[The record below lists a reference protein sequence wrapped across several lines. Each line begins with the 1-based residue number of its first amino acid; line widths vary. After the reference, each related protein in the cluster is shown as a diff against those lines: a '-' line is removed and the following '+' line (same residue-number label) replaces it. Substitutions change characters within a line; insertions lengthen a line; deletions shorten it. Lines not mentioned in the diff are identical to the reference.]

1 MSAIDYFMG
10 HLGLMLLFKMELRIM
25 NNEEKLQELVK
36 KLLMILLL
44 WMKMNLTRRQKRIHV
59 QSKELDFIM
68 YTRLDEILGWPHRRL
83 VEAKKEGEITAK
95 EKVLLNN
102 LD

>member
-36 KLLMILLL
+36 KLLMI
-44 WMKMNLTRRQKRIHV
+44 
-59 QSKELDFIM
+59 
-68 YTRLDEILGWPHRRL
+68 
-83 VEAKKEGEITAK
+83 
-95 EKVLLNN
+95 
-102 LD
+102 